1 MSTDISNR
9 DRWLFGTD
17 AEQFS
22 FDKKSIQDLYVK
34 KFLLKTQRMFKYT
47 NLPDTIPQRDLE
59 LIMQCS
65 GCVTI
70 AKVDGKLYAFKGSL
84 GGTPNEYYLPTISI
98 VANPYLHYNANL
110 TIDKDCVVMLNDSL
124 YEGLL
129 PQIQHASNLLAECDI
144 SFKFTTINIRVPAII
159 EATND
164 TSKTEAENFLQKVEE
179 GSKLGVICGEQ
190 FLDRINV
197 YNYAS
202 SEYSVQ
208 HLIELK
214 QYIYGTFLQELGIQS
229 SFNMKREAINEA
241 EASLNT
247 DILYPL
253 IDDMLTQRKIGVD
266 KINKMYGTNIE
277 VELDSVWKQ
286 LREQQDIA
294 IRERESEILVNEA
307 QANDTT
313 EETIEME
320 KTDEQPTK

>member
-1 MSTDISNR
+1 MADISNR
-9 DRWLFGTD
+9 DKWLFGTD

-70 AKVDGKLYAFKGSL
+70 AKVNDKLYAFKGSL

-253 IDDMLTQRKIGVD
+253 IDDMLIQRKIGVD
-266 KINKMYGTNIE
+266 KINKMFGTNIE

-294 IRERESEILVNEA
+294 IREQESEILVNEA

-320 KTDEQPTK
+320 KTDEQPTN

>member
-1 MSTDISNR
+1 MADISNR
-9 DRWLFGTD
+9 DRWLFGED

-70 AKVDGKLYAFKGSL
+70 AKVNDKLYAFKSSL

-253 IDDMLTQRKIGVD
+253 IDDMLIQRKIGVD
-266 KINKMYGTNIE
+266 KINKMFGTNIE

-294 IRERESEILVNEA
+294 IREQESEILVNEA
-307 QANDTT
+307 QAKDTT

-320 KTDEQPTK
+320 KTDEQPTN

>member
-1 MSTDISNR
+1 MADISNR
-9 DRWLFGTD
+9 DRWLFGED

-70 AKVDGKLYAFKGSL
+70 AKVNDKLYAFKGSL

-164 TSKTEAENFLQKVEE
+164 TSKIEAENFLQKVEE

-253 IDDMLTQRKIGVD
+253 IDDMLIQRKIGVD
-266 KINKMYGTNIE
+266 KINKMFGTNIE

-294 IRERESEILVNEA
+294 IREQESEILVNEA

-320 KTDEQPTK
+320 KTDEQPTN

>member
-1 MSTDISNR
+1 MADISNR
-9 DRWLFGTD
+9 DRWLFGED

-47 NLPDTIPQRDLE
+47 NLPGTIPQRDLE

-70 AKVDGKLYAFKGSL
+70 AKVNDKLYAFKGSL

-253 IDDMLTQRKIGVD
+253 IDDMLIQRKIGVD
-266 KINKMYGTNIE
+266 KINKMFGTNIE

-294 IRERESEILVNEA
+294 IREQESEILVNEA

-320 KTDEQPTK
+320 KTDEQPTN

>member
-1 MSTDISNR
+1 MADISNR
-9 DRWLFGTD
+9 DRWLFGED

-70 AKVDGKLYAFKGSL
+70 AKVNDKLYAFKGSL

-253 IDDMLTQRKIGVD
+253 IDDMLIQRKIGVD
-266 KINKMYGTNIE
+266 KINKMFGTNIE

-294 IRERESEILVNEA
+294 IREQESEILVNEA

-320 KTDEQPTK
+320 KTDEQPTN

>member
-1 MSTDISNR
+1 MADISNR
-9 DRWLFGTD
+9 DKWLFGTD
-17 AEQFS
+17 VEQFS

-70 AKVDGKLYAFKGSL
+70 AKVNDKLYAFKGSL

-253 IDDMLTQRKIGVD
+253 IDDMLIQRKIGVD
-266 KINKMYGTNIE
+266 KINKMFGTNIE

-294 IRERESEILVNEA
+294 IREQESEILVNEA

-320 KTDEQPTK
+320 KTDEQPTN

>member
-1 MSTDISNR
+1 MADISNR
-9 DRWLFGTD
+9 DRWLFGED
-17 AEQFS
+17 SEQFS

-70 AKVDGKLYAFKGSL
+70 AKVNDKLYAFKGSL

-164 TSKTEAENFLQKVEE
+164 TSKIEAENFLQKVEE

-253 IDDMLTQRKIGVD
+253 IDDMLIQRKIGVD
-266 KINKMYGTNIE
+266 KINKMFGTNIE

-294 IRERESEILVNEA
+294 IREQESEILVNEA

-320 KTDEQPTK
+320 KTDEQPTN

>member
-1 MSTDISNR
+1 MADISNR
-9 DRWLFGTD
+9 DRWLFGED
-17 AEQFS
+17 SEQFS

-70 AKVDGKLYAFKGSL
+70 AKVNDKLYAFKGSL

-253 IDDMLTQRKIGVD
+253 IDDMLIQRKIGVD
-266 KINKMYGTNIE
+266 KINKMFGTNIE

-294 IRERESEILVNEA
+294 IREQESEILVNEA

-320 KTDEQPTK
+320 KTDEQPTN

>member
-1 MSTDISNR
+1 MADISNR
-9 DRWLFGTD
+9 DRWLFGED
-17 AEQFS
+17 SEQFS

-47 NLPDTIPQRDLE
+47 NLPGTIPQRDLE

-70 AKVDGKLYAFKGSL
+70 AKVNDKLYAFKGSL

-253 IDDMLTQRKIGVD
+253 IDDMLMQRKIGVD

-294 IRERESEILVNEA
+294 IREQESEILVNEA

-320 KTDEQPTK
+320 KTDEQPTN

>member
-1 MSTDISNR
+1 MADISNR
-9 DRWLFGTD
+9 DRWLFGED

-70 AKVDGKLYAFKGSL
+70 AKVNDKLYAFKGSL

-164 TSKTEAENFLQKVEE
+164 TSKTEAENFLQKIEE

-253 IDDMLTQRKIGVD
+253 IDDMLIQRKIGVD
-266 KINKMYGTNIE
+266 KINKMFGTNIE

-294 IRERESEILVNEA
+294 IREQESEILVNEA
-307 QANDTT
+307 QAKDTT

-320 KTDEQPTK
+320 KTNEQLTN